1 MNFYQFVTRRDTK
14 NSMKKV
20 LSRLLYKA
28 YNGLKDLTDP
38 ARQGSPYDRDATYET
53 SSSKREL
60 HILKKRMN
68 WRI

>member
-1 MNFYQFVTRRDTK
+1 
-14 NSMKKV
+14 MKKV